1 MPAPKGN
8 KNASHAISY
17 LLLEAYAGLVA
28 VGYITREQARL
39 ELQVGPGR
47 ARRWMRI
54 DDQQGP
60 PNPLHLAAR
69 RRYIGPA
76 ERKAREAE
84 RRVSLRVEIAK
95 LIQPKPPGYLPQHPV
110 IPEAWFTRPCSLS
123 KSKLKDQLQV
133 KAGRRHAVLHWAPAE
148 DPDLASENYV
158 VLTPKD
164 ARALGHFLLAR
175 FPEELPA

>member
-8 KNASHAISY
+8 KNASASISY
-17 LLLEAYAGLVA
+17 LVLEAYAGLVA
-28 VGYITREQARL
+28 VGYITRDQARA
-39 ELQVGPGR
+39 ELRVGPGR

-60 PNPLHLAAR
+60 PNPGHLATR
-69 RRYIGPA
+69 RRYIRPA
-76 ERKAREAE
+76 ESKAREAE
-84 RRVSLRVEIAK
+84 RRQSLRAEIAN
-95 LIQPKPPGYLPQHPV
+95 LIQRKPVEYLPQRPV

-123 KSKLKDQLQV
+123 KSKVKDQIQV
-133 KAGRRHAVLHWAPAE
+133 KAGTRHAVVHLAPAD
-148 DPDLASENYV
+148 DPDLASQNYV

-164 ARALGHFLLAR
+164 ARALGHFLLSR